1 MKTVLYKRASTLDEL
16 EQIRTLQLQNSSQN
30 ITSEEKLHE
39 GFVTV
44 QHTVALLEQMNT
56 ACAHIIAKDG
66 EKVVGF
72 ALVMLSSFRNEIE
85 VLIPMF
91 ERIDSLIPAGKSYV
105 IMGQVCVDK
114 NYRKQG
120 IFRGLY
126 DFYRTQLQQEFDFL
140 ITEVAA
146 INLRSMSA
154 HEAIGFKVIDSYEE
168 DGIIWNIMLWDWT

>member
-30 ITSEEKLHE
+30 ITSEEKLQE

-56 ACAHIIAKDG
+56 ACAHIIAKDE

-72 ALVMLSSFRNEIE
+72 ALVMLSSFRNKIE

-91 ERIDSLIPAGKSYV
+91 ERIDSLIPTGKSYV

-146 INLRSMSA
+146 INQRSMNA
-154 HEAIGFKVIDSYEE
+154 HESIGFKTIDSYEE

>member
-1 MKTVLYKRASTLDEL
+1 MKTVLYKRVSTLDEL

-30 ITSEEKLHE
+30 ITSEEKLQE

-56 ACAHIIAKDG
+56 ACAHIIAKDE

-91 ERIDSLIPAGKSYV
+91 ERIDSLIPTGKSYV

-114 NYRKQG
+114 NYRKKG

-140 ITEVAA
+140 ITEVANV
-146 INLRSMSA
+146 NLRSMSA
-154 HEAIGFKVIDSYEE
+154 HEAIGFKAIDSYEE
-168 DGIIWNIMLWDWT
+168 DGINWNIMLWDWA

>member
-1 MKTVLYKRASTLDEL
+1 MKTVLYKRVSTLDEL

-30 ITSEEKLHE
+30 ITSEEKLQE

-56 ACAHIIAKDG
+56 ACAHIIAKDE

-91 ERIDSLIPAGKSYV
+91 ERIDSLIPAGKTYV

-154 HEAIGFKVIDSYEE
+154 HEYIGFKTIDSYEE
-168 DGIIWNIMLWDWT
+168 DGINWDIMLWDWA